1 MSFAV
6 NALNA
11 LQPAPPP
18 PGRATQ
24 LARNLV
30 AARAAAGLTQHQLA
44 RRSRVSRAT
53 IAQIEASASDPR
65 LSTLALLAEAMGVSP
80 LHLLL
85 GRRELQSLSASGD
98 ALATFAAL
106 GHTARLGAQ
115 DVADRSREIV
125 DSASAAVGAAIGAA
139 VQPGRGSVVVAAW
152 AYLLERQADAPSS
165 PDVR

>member
-1 MSFAV
+1 MSS
-6 NALNA
+6 ALNA
-11 LQPAPPP
+11 PAEPATP
-18 PGRATQ
+18 PGRAQQ

-65 LSTLALLAEAMGVSP
+65 LSTLVLLAGALGVSP

-85 GRRELQSLSASGD
+85 GTHELRSLAD
-98 ALATFAAL
+98 ADGAFATFAAL

-125 DSASAAVGAAIGAA
+125 DSAGAAVGAAIGAA

-152 AYLLERQADAPSS
+152 AYLLERQAVAP
-165 PDVR
+165 

>member
-1 MSFAV
+1 MSIAFDASR
-6 NALNA
+6 
-11 LQPAPPP
+11 PAPSP

-65 LSTLALLAEAMGVSP
+65 LSTLVLLADALGVSP

-85 GRRELQSLSASGD
+85 APRELRSLSDADD

-106 GHTARLGAQ
+106 GHTARLGAE

-125 DSASAAVGAAIGAA
+125 DSPSAAVGAAIGAA

-152 AYLLERQADAPSS
+152 AYELARQAEAQ
-165 PDVR
+165 